1 MIVGNPLFFKIEA
14 IFSLPRN
21 IFRNGKTTSKTCI
34 LIGKKEKV
42 RSQKVLF
49 VAVKDMEEL
58 RLGNF
63 KKSILTYPDEFLYPE
78 FYLDKNPLL
87 EGLPRLKDFDI
98 EIKQGRTKYGK
109 ERKFSKEGIPFI
121 SAKVVTSLGIDFSK
135 DKKFVKPGSSMDY
148 ENAHVE
154 IGDLVFVRVGVG
166 CIGRAAV
173 ITLEN
178 EKGIADDWIYILKVK
193 DKRISP
199 FYLAFWL
206 QTSTIQKE
214 IKRLARGVGTVT
226 IPVSLLKEIPLL
238 LPHQSK
244 LPWFKEMYLKMVN
257 ERKRGNMEKASKIMK
272 SVCSEI
278 EKNFRKGE

>member
-1 MIVGNPLFFKIEA
+1 
-14 IFSLPRN
+14 
-21 IFRNGKTTSKTCI
+21 
-34 LIGKKEKV
+34 
-42 RSQKVLF
+42 
-49 VAVKDMEEL
+49 VAVKNLEEL

-63 KKSILTYPDEFLYPE
+63 KKSILTYPTEFLYPE

-98 EIKQGRTKYGK
+98 EIQQGRTKYGK

-135 DKKFVKPGSSMDY
+135 DKRFVRLGSSMDY
-148 ENAHVE
+148 KNAHIK

-173 ITLEN
+173 ITSEN

-206 QTSTIQKE
+206 QTLQ
-214 IKRLARGVGTVT
+214 
-226 IPVSLLKEIPLL
+226 
-238 LPHQSK
+238 
-244 LPWFKEMYLKMVN
+244 F
-257 ERKRGNMEKASKIMK
+257 RKR
-272 SVCSEI
+272 
-278 EKNFRKGE
+278 

>member
-1 MIVGNPLFFKIEA
+1 VHPKIEA

-21 IFRNGKTTSKTCI
+21 IFRKGKTTSKTCV

-42 RSQKVLF
+42 RREKVLF

-63 KKSILTYPDEFLYPE
+63 KKFILTYPDEFLYPE

-98 EIKQGRTKYGK
+98 EIQQGRTKYGK

-135 DKKFVKPGSSMDY
+135 DKRFVRPGSSMDY
-148 ENAHVE
+148 KNAHVE

-173 ITLEN
+173 ITSEN
-178 EKGIADDWIYILKVK
+178 EKGIADDWIYILRVK

-206 QTSTIQKE
+206 QTPTIQKE

-226 IPVSLLKEIPLL
+226 IPISLLKEISLS
-238 LPHQSK
+238 LPDQSK
-244 LPWFKEMYLKMVN
+244 LLWFKEMYLKMIN
-257 ERKRGNMEKASKIMK
+257 ERKRGNTEKASEIMK
-272 SVCSEI
+272 DVCDKI
-278 EKNFRKGE
+278 EEKLKERK